1 LDALTVNDPTPHSV
15 TPALAITDAPA
26 TPLTPIAAPR
36 PDAAAFALPHHGD
49 ELGAGALRLLTGG
62 VLAAHLVGGW
72 ALLQIDSVRQA
83 VVDAAPIMVSLIAPP
98 EKKAPPPP
106 PPAPVVP
113 QPKKMPA
120 PTPVPLIAAAPTPD
134 AAPSSFVALPP
145 PPVAQPVVVAA
156 APEQPAA
163 PPAPAPAPAPL
174 KQVPPGAV
182 RYLTEPRMSV
192 PLLSKR
198 LGESGTVV
206 LRIVVDV
213 RGHLKHATVRK
224 SSGFERLDK
233 QALLE
238 IRTARFVPQTENGQP
253 VEWETLAPMAYELE

>member
-1 LDALTVNDPTPHSV
+1 M
-15 TPALAITDAPA
+15 
-26 TPLTPIAAPR
+26 
-36 PDAAAFALPHHGD
+36 
-49 ELGAGALRLLTGG
+49 
-62 VLAAHLVGGW
+62 LAAHLVGGW
-72 ALLQIDSVRQA
+72 ALLQIDAVRQA
-83 VVDAAPIMVSLIAPP
+83 VVEAAPIMVSLIAPP

-113 QPKKMPA
+113 QPKKVLA

-134 AAPSSFVALPP
+134 AAPSSFVAPPP

-163 PPAPAPAPAPL
+163 PPAPAPAPL